1 MPRTM
6 QVKYEAKRMIAPDIS
21 ESAPGK
27 DPNPEFRLKN
37 GSRVAVIGGGPAG
50 SFFSYFLLTMANR
63 AGVAI
68 GVDVYEPRDFSQQGQ
83 SGCNKC
89 GGIIYEALVQSLATD
104 GIVLPSSVVQQGIAG
119 YTFHTDEGIVRIK
132 PPSDE
137 RRIASVRRGAGPRG
151 AALSLSAS
159 FDGYLLTM
167 VEEKG
172 ARIVRERV
180 TEVSM
185 IEDRPRVITNTG
197 FSGDYDLVVGAL
209 GVNST
214 DLKLFEGCGTGYTPP
229 ATTKAYITEI
239 LLGNDE
245 IGKCLGDAMHVFL
258 LDIPRLKFAAIIP
271 KGEYATVCLLGRDIG
286 QEMVDSF
293 FRHPEVLGCFP
304 PGWTPASAQCR
315 CFPSILLG
323 EAEGAF
329 GDRFVTIGDCYV
341 SRLYKDGIGNA
352 YRTAK
357 SAAQTAFLSG
367 ISRQD
372 FQRNYRPICDA
383 VAGDNR
389 FGKVVFAITS
399 LIKKSPILRHGVVRM
414 TNAEQAGSATP
425 RMSTALWDT
434 FTGNAS
440 FRNIFYRAL
449 HPVFLARLLY
459 ETVMGCVFRRI
470 PRQ

>member
-1 MPRTM
+1 M
-6 QVKYEAKRMIAPDIS
+6 VAS
-21 ESAPGK
+21 NVSGSAPGK
-27 DPNPEFRLKN
+27 VPDPEFRLKD

-50 SFFSYFLLTMANR
+50 SFFAYFLLTMSNR
-63 AGVAI
+63 AGVDI
-68 GVDVYEPRDFSQQGQ
+68 GVDVFEPRDFSQRGH

-137 RRIASVRRGAGPRG
+137 RRIGSVRRGGGPCG
-151 AALSLSAS
+151 AALGLSAS
-159 FDGYLLTM
+159 FDGHLLTM
-167 VEEKG
+167 AEGTG

-180 TEVSM
+180 TEIAM
-185 IEDRPRVITNTG
+185 IEGRPRVVTKTG
-197 FSGDYDLVVGAL
+197 LAGKYDLVVGAL
-209 GVNST
+209 GVNSPEV
-214 DLKLFEGCGTGYTPP
+214 KLFEGCGTGYTPP
-229 ATTKAYITEI
+229 ATTRAYITEI
-239 LLGNDE
+239 LLGKDE

-304 PGWTPASAQCR
+304 PGWTPETTRCR

-323 EAEGAF
+323 EAGGGF
-329 GDRFVTIGDCYV
+329 GDRFVAIGDCQV

-357 SAAQTAFLSG
+357 AAAQTAFLSG
-367 ISRQD
+367 ISRKD
-372 FQRNYRPICDA
+372 FEGDYRPLCEA
-383 VAGDNR
+383 VAADNR
-389 FGKVVFAITS
+389 FGNVVFAITS
-399 LIKKSPILRHGVVRM
+399 LIRKSPILRHGVVRM
-414 TNAEQAGSATP
+414 TNAEQAGAATP
-425 RMSTALWDT
+425 RMSAVLWDT

-440 FRNIFYRAL
+440 FRNIVCRAL
-449 HPVFLARLLY
+449 HPFFLARLLH
-459 ETVMGCVFRRI
+459 ETVTGWVSLRKVAR
-470 PRQ
+470 